1 MVLAFKTHTCVH
13 TPLSPVF
20 YTSFYSLE
28 SYLFGSE
35 QMRLAVLTGGGDC
48 PGLNAI
54 IQAIVKRATEYGYE
68 TLGVMDGYSGLLKG
82 EVRQLS
88 LNDLDD
94 IFMTG
99 GTILGSSRTNPLKIA
114 DGPNQV
120 MNTIRRLGID
130 ALITIGGDDTL
141 GVAAKLSE
149 FGLPVVGVPKTVDN
163 DYPCTDYCVGFQT
176 AVETASEMI
185 SKLHSTAKSHKR
197 VIIAEVM
204 GRYAGWL
211 TLMAGLAG
219 GAHVILIPEKPFSI
233 DEVCEVVKRRDAAG
247 KGYTIIAVAEG
258 AKPENINDLST
269 VSSDKDQFGHERLG
283 GIAQMMDK
291 EIEHRTGKETRS
303 MILGH
308 VQRGGSPNAFDR
320 IAGIRLGLFAV
331 DLVKQG
337 KYGYVV
343 GLRGMDIVPVR
354 MDKVEGPKNVPESFF
369 ELTQFFST

>member
-1 MVLAFKTHTCVH
+1 MK
-13 TPLSPVF
+13 
-20 YTSFYSLE
+20 
-28 SYLFGSE
+28 
-35 QMRLAVLTGGGDC
+35 LAVLTGGGDC

-54 IQAIVKRATEYGYE
+54 IQAIVKRASEYGYE
-68 TLGVMDGYSGLLKG
+68 TLGVIDGYSGLLKG

-88 LNDLDD
+88 LKDLDD
-94 IFMTG
+94 VFMIG

-114 DGPNQV
+114 DGLNQV
-120 MNTIRRLGID
+120 MNTVSRLGID
-130 ALITIGGDDTL
+130 ALVAIGGDDTL
-141 GVAAKLSE
+141 GVATELSK
-149 FGLPVVGVPKTVDN
+149 FGLLVVGVPKTVDN
-163 DYPCTDYCVGFQT
+163 DYPCTDYCIGFQT

-233 DEVCEVVKRRDAAG
+233 DEVCEVIRRRDAAG

-258 AKPENINDLST
+258 AKPENINDLVT
-269 VSSDKDQFGHERLG
+269 VSNDKDQFGHERLG
-283 GIAQMMDK
+283 GVAQVMEK

-303 MILGH
+303 MVLGH

-320 IAGIRLGLFAV
+320 IAGIRLGLYAV

-337 KYGYVV
+337 RFGYIV
-343 GLRGMDIVPVR
+343 GLRGMDIVSVR
-354 MDKVEGPKNVPESFF
+354 MDEVGGPKYVPSDLF

>member
-1 MVLAFKTHTCVH
+1 
-13 TPLSPVF
+13 
-20 YTSFYSLE
+20 
-28 SYLFGSE
+28 
-35 QMRLAVLTGGGDC
+35 MRLAVLTGGGDC

-68 TLGVMDGYSGLLKG
+68 TLGVLDGYSGLLKG

-88 LNDLDD
+88 LKDVDD

-99 GTILGSSRTNPLKIA
+99 GTILGSSRTNPLKME
-114 DGPNQV
+114 DGSNQV
-120 MNTIRRLGID
+120 MNTVRRLGID
-130 ALITIGGDDTL
+130 ALIAIGGDDTL
-141 GVAAKLSE
+141 GVAAKLNKL
-149 FGLPVVGVPKTVDN
+149 GLPVVGVPKTVDN
-163 DYPCTDYCVGFQT
+163 DYPSTDYCIGFQT
-176 AVETASEMI
+176 AVETASDMI

-233 DEVCEVVKRRDAAG
+233 DEVCEVIRRRDAAG
-247 KGYTIIAVAEG
+247 KGYTIIALAEG
-258 AKPENINDLST
+258 AKPENLNDLVT
-269 VSSDKDQFGHERLG
+269 VSNEKDQFGHERLG
-283 GIAQMMDK
+283 GIAQVIEK

-303 MILGH
+303 TILGH
-308 VQRGGSPNAFDR
+308 VQRGGPPNAFDR
-320 IAGIRLGLFAV
+320 INGIRLGLFAV

-343 GLRGMDIVPVR
+343 ALRGTDILPVN
-354 MDKVEGPKNVPESFF
+354 MEDIKGPKNVPNDLF
-369 ELTQFFST
+369 ELAQFFST

>member
-1 MVLAFKTHTCVH
+1 
-13 TPLSPVF
+13 
-20 YTSFYSLE
+20 
-28 SYLFGSE
+28 
-35 QMRLAVLTGGGDC
+35 MRLAVLTGGGDC

-54 IQAIVKRATEYGYE
+54 IQAVVKRATEYGYE
-68 TLGVMDGYSGLLKG
+68 TLGVIDGYSGLLKG

-88 LNDLDD
+88 PKDLDD

-99 GTILGSSRTNPLKIA
+99 GTILGSSRTNPFKMT
-114 DGPNQV
+114 DGSDQV
-120 MNTIRRLGID
+120 MNTVRRLGID
-130 ALITIGGDDTL
+130 ALIAIGGDDTL
-141 GVAAKLSE
+141 GAAVKLNKL
-149 FGLPVVGVPKTVDN
+149 GLPVVGVPKTVDN
-163 DYPCTDYCVGFQT
+163 DYPCTDYCIGFQT
-176 AVETASEMI
+176 AVETASDMI

-233 DEVCEVVKRRDAAG
+233 DEVCEVIKRRDAEG

-258 AKPENINDLST
+258 AKPENINDLVT
-269 VSSDKDQFGHERLG
+269 VSNDKDQFGHERLG
-283 GIAQMMDK
+283 GIAKVIEK

-303 MILGH
+303 TILGH

-320 IAGIRLGLFAV
+320 INGIRLGLFAV

-343 GLRGMDIVPVR
+343 GLKGMDILPVN
-354 MDKVEGPKNVPESFF
+354 MDDITRPKNVPNDLF
-369 ELTQFFST
+369 ELAQFFST